1 VVLKPKAFLIKA
13 GTILRDQTG
22 EVILDAR
29 SSVTLMVSGEE
40 KILVDSGLR
49 GEETSI
55 LSALSKLGLE
65 PEDISMVINTHHHPD
80 HNGNNHLFR
89 NAELLSME
97 NSKMGE
103 DVAPGICIMETPG
116 HTLDSISAVCSSDAV
131 VVACGDAL
139 PTFNNFLKLVPP
151 RVNVDRELALASM
164 SRIIDIANIVI
175 PGHDRPFSVKD
186 RDYTTLPP

>member
-1 VVLKPKAFLIKA
+1 MVPKPVAFLVKA
-13 GTILRDQTG
+13 GTLKRDPTG

-40 KILVDSGLR
+40 KILVDTGLR
-49 GEETSI
+49 GEEALI
-55 LSALSKLGLE
+55 LSSLAKLGLW

-80 HNGNNHLFR
+80 HDGNNYIFK
-89 NAELLSME
+89 NAEVLGIE

-103 DVAPGICIMETPG
+103 KVAPGISIIETPG
-116 HTLDSISAVCSSDAV
+116 HTHDSISAVCRSDSI

-139 PTFNNFLKLVPP
+139 PTLGNFIKWVPP
-151 RVNVDRELALASM
+151 RINVDRDLALASM
-164 SRIIDIANIVI
+164 SRIADIANIVI

-186 RDYTTLPP
+186 RDYTTL